1 MKQTSPIACVGA
13 VIWNARG
20 EALLVKRARQPRE
33 GEWSLP
39 GGKVEPGE
47 SLQDALTREV
57 REETGLEIAILALV
71 AVLELKDAGHHYEL
85 HDFTARHVSG
95 EARAGSDAAE
105 VRWVPPGHLDRY
117 GLWSETRR
125 VIALSAKQ
133 LAK

>member
-1 MKQTSPIACVGA
+1 MSSRIIAVGA
-13 VIWNARG
+13 IIWNARG
-20 EALLVKRARQPRE
+20 EVLLIRRDRPPRA

-57 REETGLEIAILALV
+57 REETGLAIAIQALV
-71 AVLELKDAGHHYEL
+71 AVVELKDASRHYEL

-105 VRWVPPGHLDRY
+105 ARWVPPGDLDRY
-117 GLWSETRR
+117 GLWSETLRI
-125 VIALSAKQ
+125 IALSAKH
-133 LAK
+133 LAE